1 MFMLLKAKQL
11 FFGPRTFPLIKKEN
25 FYHLKTVLN
34 FDSDKVI
41 LNDMIPFNC
50 GKKRNKLTFT
60 MEDCSISSLL
70 FCHYQQQFRLKIS

>member
-34 FDSDKVI
+34 FHSDKVI

-50 GKKRNKLTFT
+50 GKKKKQVNLHHGRLFNFLSPLLSLSAT
-60 MEDCSISSLL
+60 ISPEN
-70 FCHYQQQFRLKIS
+70 